1 MKRVVAK
8 MLWLVPLV
16 VVGVIFAND
25 FSLFRLLEAS
35 KCLAELSTLLF
46 GVIGMWISL
55 LYRDEIITNLWA
67 QKDGE
72 EQLRA
77 ARLVVVAQDRCK
89 ILCRGLYLSA
99 IVLVALYGFILW
111 GGDIVKLSF
120 KILKPS
126 KLTIEIVKYALSFM
140 VAGCGFVQLY
150 VLLSC
155 IAPMMFIMRELKSAC
170 DFAKRVIA
178 LNEGGESEYRS

>member
-1 MKRVVAK
+1 MKQIVAK
-8 MLWLVPLV
+8 VLWLVPLV
-16 VVGVIFAND
+16 IVGAILAND
-25 FSLFRLLEAS
+25 FTLTKLFEAS

-67 QKDGE
+67 QKE
-72 EQLRA
+72 EKEQLRA

-99 IVLVALYGFILW
+99 IVLVVLHGFMLF
-111 GGDIVKLSF
+111 GDDAVKIGI
-120 KILKPS
+120 KIIKPG
-126 KLTIEIVKYALSFM
+126 KHTIEIVQYALSLI

-155 IAPMMFIMRELKSAC
+155 IAPMMFIMRELKSTC

-178 LNEGGESEYRS
+178 LNESDGSECCP